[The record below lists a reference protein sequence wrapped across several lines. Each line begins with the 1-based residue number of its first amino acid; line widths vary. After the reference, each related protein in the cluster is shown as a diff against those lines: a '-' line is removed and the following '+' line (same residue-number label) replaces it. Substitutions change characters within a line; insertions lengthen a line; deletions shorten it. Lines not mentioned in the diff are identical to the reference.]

1 MNQIPHKKLYI
12 GGYTP
17 DRHPFRL
24 SRPSQVTQILDG
36 RLPSSGSLDHE
47 TTNDTRD
54 ESQSTHN
61 RDADQALL
69 GNLII
74 NEPPKTGSLE
84 VCRFLLQEQIVV
96 SACFAIIA

>member
-1 MNQIPHKKLYI
+1 MNQIPHKKIYI

-17 DRHPFRL
+17 DRYPFQL
-24 SRPSQVTQILDG
+24 AQPLQVTQILNG

-61 RDADQALL
+61 RDTNQALL
-69 GNLII
+69 SDLII

-84 VCRFLLQEQIVV
+84 VCGFLFQEQIVV
-96 SACFAIIA
+96 SAGFAIIP